1 MIGDRINDI
10 LRELKSRAKLVV
22 AVKYANEEQI
32 KEIVNSGT
40 DIGFNTLQQF
50 EEISE
55 KISLE
60 KVKVHFIGRIQSNK
74 IGKIVRLKPFL
85 IQSVSSFDVAKKIN
99 IICSEL
105 GLKQKILLQ
114 VNSDSEK
121 LDGFDIDDLENE
133 IIKMRNLEN
142 IEICGLM
149 TIPPE
154 KDKIG
159 EEKLR
164 EIYKRIKLEYDKVQ
178 RNVGIYFEFLSMG
191 MSKDYLIAIEEGA
204 NMLRIGR
211 KIFE

>member
-1 MIGDRINDI
+1 MLGDNLAKISG
-10 LRELKSRAKLVV
+10 ELDSRTKLVV

-32 KEIVNSGT
+32 KEIINFGT

-55 KISLE
+55 KIDLGE
-60 KVKVHFIGRIQSNK
+60 IKTHFIGRIQSNK

-99 IICSEL
+99 TVCLEL
-105 GLKQKILLQ
+105 GLKQKIFLQ
-114 VNSDSEK
+114 INSDSSKTE
-121 LDGFDIDDLENE
+121 GFSFDDLENE
-133 IIKMRNLEN
+133 VNKIKELSNL
-142 IEICGLM
+142 EICGLM

-154 KDKIG
+154 ISVIG
-159 EEKLR
+159 EDKLR
-164 EIYKRIKLEYDKVQ
+164 EIFQKMKLIYDKMRVELGT
-178 RNVGIYFEFLSMG
+178 NFEFLSMG

-204 NMLRIGR
+204 NMVRIGR